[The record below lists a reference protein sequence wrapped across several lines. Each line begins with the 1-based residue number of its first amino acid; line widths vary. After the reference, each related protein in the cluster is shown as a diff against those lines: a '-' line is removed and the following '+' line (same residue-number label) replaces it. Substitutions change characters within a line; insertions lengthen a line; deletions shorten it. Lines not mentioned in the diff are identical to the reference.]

1 MGLEVARMRG
11 GPSYAASPL
20 LEESS
25 SFCFLGLSGPGEPDD
40 ALLLL
45 SLPLPLVSA
54 STSPTFEPP
63 LTHASCAS
71 SLSWDGEA
79 CAQGRMGDMRTVFK
93 EARMRGGFSVEASV
107 GLWRIDS
114 WGDLE
119 AVGDLESDSEFDFDF
134 FDSFDFGSEA
144 PFELGLS

>member
-1 MGLEVARMRG
+1 
-11 GPSYAASPL
+11 
-20 LEESS
+20 
-25 SFCFLGLSGPGEPDD
+25 
-40 ALLLL
+40 
-45 SLPLPLVSA
+45 
-54 STSPTFEPP
+54 
-63 LTHASCAS
+63 
-71 SLSWDGEA
+71 
-79 CAQGRMGDMRTVFK
+79 MGDMRTIFE

-134 FDSFDFGSEA
+134 FDSIDFGSEA